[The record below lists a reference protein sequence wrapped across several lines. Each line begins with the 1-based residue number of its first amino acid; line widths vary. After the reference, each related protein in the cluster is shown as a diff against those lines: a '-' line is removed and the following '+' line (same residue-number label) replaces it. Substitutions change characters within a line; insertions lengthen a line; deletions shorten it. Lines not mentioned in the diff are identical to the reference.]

1 MQLNSPF
8 KITAL
13 AFLAVCVNACSGGVI
28 PDLSRLYGTSELI
41 NRSNETRVR
50 DVQPPVILIH
60 GAFGSRLNDRDTG
73 EEYWPGSLWN
83 ILFSDYE
90 DIRFSIDADSLM
102 PMTSGLRA
110 PLLIAYVLCVT

>member
-28 PDLSRLYGTSELI
+28 PDL
-41 NRSNETRVR
+41 
-50 DVQPPVILIH
+50 
-60 GAFGSRLNDRDTG
+60 SRLNDRDTG